1 MMRNLI
7 NLIQVLNEAPGKL
20 SAGEINSRPGRFEK
34 FIAKIKARQPF
45 TLLDGG
51 DVIID
56 PREANRFTELKLAN
70 NFKGA
75 LSARTTDDLEIPLSN
90 LAKTSDFGGSAVTA
104 GDAAD
109 SAGKESLV
117 VKPKDIK
124 IVNRNIPAHQLYDE
138 IAGNPI
144 LNSTEYGRVVIQLA
158 EYIRAGEIVML
169 PEEFQKKEKV
179 RKAIVDYAGEYLGV
193 LALLYDQTR
202 FPAKAKF
209 TEWLSGDIGDLTIN
223 FPEGSNNN
231 IADSY
236 ASIINGKNN
245 HRLNISSKGTGGG
258 AAPAISGLKVPD
270 HILSNPKYEVIV
282 EFIDICKKPKAKGGA
297 PGTLVQGFEAMDLIA
312 RHNPSSLPKKYLKFL
327 PWADNYPNISM
338 MCDQSINDK
347 KAGGLGN
354 LPKIFQSL
362 VNEIS
367 SKDASD
373 GGKLAYL
380 VKKDVSIAIN
390 DGDAIPGFQA
400 AVLEILEMNFMQQ
413 YTDYKGGVLSFATQW
428 PAKLDGHI
436 SCENKC
442 SAVDP
447 KAGGL
452 CFKLGR
458 TDSST
463 SDEPGQGFG
472 DEPDEAPVSEP
483 EAEQDF
489 AAGAEEIATG
499 RSHRPERTSGEPVA
513 GVGREK
519 RKR

>member
-34 FIAKIKARQPF
+34 FIDKIKARQPF

-51 DVIID
+51 EAIID
-56 PREANRFTELKLAN
+56 PREAKRFTDLKIAG
-70 NFKGA
+70 NFKGNLA
-75 LSARTTDDLEIPLSN
+75 ARTTDDLEIPLSKF
-90 LAKTSDFGGSAVTA
+90 AKTSDFGGSAITA
-104 GDAAD
+104 GAAPET
-109 SAGKESLV
+109 AGKEALV
-117 VKPKDIK
+117 VKPKDIQ
-124 IVNRNIPAHQLYDE
+124 IVNKNIAAHELYDE
-138 IAGNPI
+138 IVGNPV
-144 LNSTEYGRVVIQLA
+144 LNSTEYGRAVIQLA

-169 PEEFQKKEKV
+169 PEEYQKKEKV

-193 LALLYDQTR
+193 LALIYNQTR
-202 FPAKAKF
+202 FPAKARF
-209 TEWLSGDIGDLTIN
+209 TEWLGSDLGELTIN
-223 FPEGSNNN
+223 FPEESNNN
-231 IADSY
+231 LADSY
-236 ASIINGKNN
+236 ASITNGDTN

-258 AAPAISGLKVPD
+258 AAPAISGLRVPD
-270 HILSNPKYEVIV
+270 RLLSDPEYAVIV
-282 EFIDICKKPKAKGGA
+282 EFIDICKKPMPKGGV
-297 PGTLVQGFEAMDLIA
+297 PGTIVQGFEAMDLIF
-312 RHNPSSLPKKYLKFL
+312 RNQPTVLPKKYLKFL
-327 PWADNYPNISM
+327 PWADNYPDIAR
-338 MCDQSINDK
+338 MCNKSIVIK
-347 KAGGLGN
+347 KANDGRPSN

-380 VKKDVSIAIN
+380 VKKDVANAIN
-390 DGDAIPGFQA
+390 DDDAIPGFQD
-400 AVLEILEMNFMQQ
+400 AVMEILEMNFIQQ

-458 TDSST
+458 TDDSVSS
-463 SDEPGQGFG
+463 DPGVAEVDDVG
-472 DEPDEAPVSEP
+472 SE
-483 EAEQDF
+483 EDF

-499 RSHRPERTSGEPVA
+499 SAPRKSKPSEKQATAEPTT
-513 GVGREK
+513 GVGRSK
-519 RKR
+519 RNR